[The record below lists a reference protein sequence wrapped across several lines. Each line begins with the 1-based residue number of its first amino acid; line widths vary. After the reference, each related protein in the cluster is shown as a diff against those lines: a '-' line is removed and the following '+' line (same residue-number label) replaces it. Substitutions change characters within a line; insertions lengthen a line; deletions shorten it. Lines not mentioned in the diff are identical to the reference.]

1 MKQFWIEGLLSP
13 RSGSGRVKNVGV
25 KPYSQSFW
33 ANSAQE
39 AVNMALQAN
48 PGSRWIEGPTV
59 GETSEE
65 QRMRAMGAPELPG
78 LDARPAVKKSR
89 KK

>member
-1 MKQFWIEGLLSP
+1 MKLFWIEGLLSP
-13 RSGSGRVKNVGV
+13 RSSSGRGKNAGV

-33 ANSAQE
+33 ANSVQE
-39 AVNMALQAN
+39 AVNLALQAN
-48 PGSRWIEGPTV
+48 PGARWIEGPTV
-59 GETSEE
+59 SETSEE

-78 LDARPAVKKSR
+78 LDVRPAPKKSG

>member
-1 MKQFWIEGLLSP
+1 MKLFWIEGLLAP
-13 RSGSGRVKNVGV
+13 RSGSARGKNVGI

-33 ANSAQE
+33 ANSPQE
-39 AVNMALQAN
+39 AVNLALQAN
-48 PGSRWIEGPTV
+48 SSDRWIEGPTV
-59 GETSEE
+59 SETSEE

-78 LDARPAVKKSR
+78 LNVRPAAKKIR